1 MTTPAVNLLIFVGAM
16 ALAALL
22 YWPAV
27 VVFRALRARR
37 RYAERIQLEDSLKL
51 LYDREGQGAAITLAG
66 LADAL
71 RMSSAA
77 GLELLDNMRSAG
89 LVSTIDGRL
98 VLTREGSRYALQI
111 IRAHRLWE
119 RYLADETGVQPLR
132 WHDEAERHE
141 HTLSPEQADALAS
154 RLGNPRFDPHGD
166 PIPTSDGAFPEKK
179 VISLARLEVGEEA
192 RVVHVEDEPDVVY
205 AQLVALGI
213 YVGMELRLQ
222 GRTEERIIVEAD
234 GRKLVLAPIV
244 AGNISI
250 ERLTKSEISER
261 GGSVEIAPETLNT
274 LRAGESAVVTR
285 LSPAC
290 RGVER
295 RRLMDLGIIPGTRI
309 EYKRRALTGGLTSY
323 RVRGTEIALRHE
335 QAGMVAIRDRE
346 VLAS

>member
-1 MTTPAVNLLIFVGAM
+1 MTPAINLLIFAGAV
-16 ALAALL
+16 AFAALL
-22 YWPAV
+22 SWPGV

-37 RYAERIQLEDSLKL
+37 PYADRIQLEDSLKL
-51 LYDREGQGAAITLAG
+51 LYDREGQGATINLAG

-71 RMSSAA
+71 RVSSVA
-77 GLELLDNMRSAG
+77 GLELLDRMQRAG
-89 LVSTIDGRL
+89 LVSVIDGRL
-98 VLTREGSRYALQI
+98 VLTQEGSRYALQI

-119 RYLADETGVQPLR
+119 RYLADETGVHPVR

-141 HTLSPEQADALAS
+141 HTLSPEQVEALAS

-179 VISLARLEVGEEA
+179 VIPLAQLEVGEEA

-222 GRTEERIIVEAD
+222 ARTEERIIVEAD

-244 AGNISI
+244 AGNVSI
-250 ERLTKSEISER
+250 QRLTKSELSER
-261 GGSVEIAPETLNT
+261 SERVDVAPETLST
-274 LRAGESAVVTR
+274 LRAGEAAVVVR

-290 RGVER
+290 RGAER
-295 RRLMDLGIIPGTRI
+295 QRLMDLGIVPGTRI
-309 EYKRRALTGGLTSY
+309 EYERRALTGGLTAY
-323 RVRGTEIALRHE
+323 RVRGTAIALRE
-335 QAGMVAIRDRE
+335 AQAGMIAIRDRE